1 MARAGAGPAGGGATK
16 HRYTKEAK
24 VGEGTYAIVYLGRQ
38 AGTNRRVAIKSIR
51 IGAFKDG
58 LPPSQAVPFHANST
72 QEWICPLS
80 AKSNTCRN
88 FIMRI

>member
-58 LPPSQAVPFHANST
+58 LPPPTKTSTSKLNPLRNGYVRCPRNKIHAGTS
-72 QEWICPLS
+72 S
-80 AKSNTCRN
+80 
-88 FIMRI
+88 